1 MMIIMEVHSLDYWRV
16 LIISKERIYVVTG
29 EKKSLL
35 LENDE
40 QIWEYLKY
48 VRIAAEMNK
57 TNEEMIVLISK
68 RQIVDN
74 ITQEWARSALERCP
88 EKLKKMRSESD
99 NEDNITQEWAR
110 SALEW
115 CPEKLKKMRSESDN
129 EDWKKKKRVR
139 GRRS

>member
-1 MMIIMEVHSLDYWRV
+1 MSLHR
-16 LIISKERIYVVTG
+16 
-29 EKKSLL
+29 
-35 LENDE
+35 ENDE

-74 ITQEWARSALERCP
+74 ITQEWARSALE
-88 EKLKKMRSESD
+88 
-99 NEDNITQEWAR
+99 
-110 SALEW
+110 W